1 MEQPE
6 QPQLAGLLGAAVDE
20 INADEDASRG
30 LAVLAKVGA
39 LDAYRDEVLRLGVA
53 VPPAHNGLR
62 LFADTTFADEAM
74 TFFGPPPQVIPV
86 ESYLQER
93 FIILRSQKTLV
104 DYVNLCQP
112 TQPWFYRTRAEDLDD
127 FNELKLEVKVACPI
141 YFDEE
146 TGALK
151 YTEPG
156 FVDAFVDCITRRYP
170 DLKTKK
176 SIQWLC
182 TEKRRLRRKCGAVV
196 DAARAADAMAAAPAA
211 HEEPAAPQLVDL
223 TQEESAAP
231 PQLVDLTD
239 EAPDATRKKRSLED
253 TSGGGSPQASKKAK
267 KEEEVEDHEEY
278 FPVFKACIVAGFGFG
293 FGFLGTG

>member
-1 MEQPE
+1 MELLAGAIA
-6 QPQLAGLLGAAVDE
+6 QPQLAGLLGAAVGE
-20 INADEDASRG
+20 IDADGEASRW
-30 LAVLAKVGA
+30 LTVKAKVGA

-170 DLKTKK
+170 ALKTKK
-176 SIQWLC
+176 SI
-182 TEKRRLRRKCGAVV
+182 
-196 DAARAADAMAAAPAA
+196 
-211 HEEPAAPQLVDL
+211 
-223 TQEESAAP
+223 
-231 PQLVDLTD
+231 
-239 EAPDATRKKRSLED
+239 
-253 TSGGGSPQASKKAK
+253 
-267 KEEEVEDHEEY
+267 
-278 FPVFKACIVAGFGFG
+278 
-293 FGFLGTG
+293 

>member
-39 LDAYRDEVLRLGVA
+39 LDAYRDEVRRLGLA
-53 VPPAHNGLR
+53 VPCAHGLR
-62 LFADTTFADEAM
+62 LFAGTEFADEAKS
-74 TFFGPPPQVIPV
+74 FFGSPRDGADV
-86 ESYLQER
+86 EAYLQER
-93 FIILRSQKTLV
+93 YSILSSQESLV
-104 DYVNLCQP
+104 NYVNSCDSVKK
-112 TQPWFYRTRAEDLDD
+112 WD
-127 FNELKLEVKVACPI
+127 FAMRSKELGDFKELALEFKEACPT
-141 YFDEE
+141 YLDKE

-156 FVDAFVDCITRRYP
+156 FVDAFVNCITRRNHGSAVL
-170 DLKTKK
+170 DLT
-176 SIQWLC
+176 
-182 TEKRRLRRKCGAVV
+182 G
-196 DAARAADAMAAAPAA
+196 
-211 HEEPAAPQLVDL
+211 EPAAPDATPKVP
-223 TQEESAAP
+223 AP
-231 PQLVDLTD
+231 QQLVDLTD